1 MPCAFAHE
9 PNLEDTGLTAVSC
22 KWVYPSPGN
31 TPIDGMT
38 KSEGS
43 TSVFHP
49 GSQLCSV
56 LSTKHPSLEIQLPC
70 LFIRTYSCYESPIL
84 EDRKVASRAAMTTA
98 ILERL
103 STLSVSGQHLRRLPK
118 ILEDGLPKM
127 PGTVPESD
135 VPQLFRE
142 PYIHAGY
149 RPTGHEWRYY
159 FLSLFQK
166 HNEVVNV
173 WTHLLAALAVLL
185 RFWAFVEA
193 EGLPWTTAH
202 ALPLLLYVLSSIT
215 YLTFSLL
222 AHLLQSKSELSHYTF
237 YFVDYVGVSIYQYGS
252 ALVHFFYSSDQAWYE
267 RFWLFFLPAA
277 AFCGWLSCAGC
288 CYAKYR
294 YRRPY
299 PVMRKVCQVVPAGLA
314 FILDISPVAHRVVLC
329 HLSGCQEQAVWYHS
343 LQIVFFLVSAY
354 FFSCPVP
361 EKYFPGSCDIV
372 GHGHQIFHAF
382 LSVCTLSQLEA
393 ILLDYKGRQEIF
405 LQRHS
410 PLSVYTACLSFFV
423 LVACSAATAA
433 LLRQK
438 IKARL
443 TKKDS

>member
-1 MPCAFAHE
+1 
-9 PNLEDTGLTAVSC
+9 
-22 KWVYPSPGN
+22 
-31 TPIDGMT
+31 
-38 KSEGS
+38 
-43 TSVFHP
+43 
-49 GSQLCSV
+49 
-56 LSTKHPSLEIQLPC
+56 
-70 LFIRTYSCYESPIL
+70 
-84 EDRKVASRAAMTTA
+84 MTTA

-103 STLSVSGQHLRRLPK
+103 STLSVSGQQLRRLPK
-118 ILEDGLPKM
+118 ILEEGLPKM
-127 PGTVPESD
+127 PCTVPETD

-159 FLSLFQK
+159 FFSLFQK

-185 RFWAFVEA
+185 RFWAFAEA
-193 EGLPWTTAH
+193 GALQWASPHT
-202 ALPLLLYVLSSIT
+202 LPLLLFILSSIT
-215 YLTFSLL
+215 YLTCSLL

-237 YFVDYVGVSIYQYGS
+237 YFVDYVGVSVYQYGS
-252 ALVHFFYSSDQAWYE
+252 ALAHFFYSSDQAWYE

-299 PVMRKVCQVVPAGLA
+299 PVMRKICQVVPAGLA
-314 FILDISPVAHRVVLC
+314 FILDISPVAHRVALC
-329 HLSGCQEQAVWYHS
+329 HLAGCQEQAAWYHT
-343 LQIVFFLVSAY
+343 LQILFFLVSAY

-382 LSVCTLSQLEA
+382 LSICTLSQLEA
-393 ILLDYKGRQEIF
+393 ILLDYQGRHEIF
-405 LQRHS
+405 LQRHGPPVRLHCL
-410 PLSVYTACLSFFV
+410 PLLFLFSCLQRGHRLPPEAQSQGQTDQERFLRSAKGERCRDV
-423 LVACSAATAA
+423 L
-433 LLRQK
+433 L
-438 IKARL
+438 
-443 TKKDS
+443 

>member
-1 MPCAFAHE
+1 
-9 PNLEDTGLTAVSC
+9 
-22 KWVYPSPGN
+22 
-31 TPIDGMT
+31 
-38 KSEGS
+38 
-43 TSVFHP
+43 
-49 GSQLCSV
+49 
-56 LSTKHPSLEIQLPC
+56 
-70 LFIRTYSCYESPIL
+70 
-84 EDRKVASRAAMTTA
+84 AAMTTA

-127 PGTVPESD
+127 PGTVPETD

-142 PYIHAGY
+142 PYIRAGY

-159 FLSLFQK
+159 FFSLFQK

-193 EGLPWTTAH
+193 EGLPWTSAYT
-202 ALPLLLYVLSSIT
+202 LPLLVYVLSSIT

-237 YFVDYVGVSIYQYGS
+237 YFVDYVGVSVYQYGS
-252 ALVHFFYSSDQAWYE
+252 ALVHFFYASDQAWYE
-267 RFWLFFLPAA
+267 HFWLLFLPAA

-299 PVMRKVCQVVPAGLA
+299 PVMRKICQVVPSGLA
-314 FILDISPVAHRVVLC
+314 YVLDISPVVHRVVLC
-329 HLSGCQEQAVWYHS
+329 HLSGCQDPAAWYHT
-343 LQIVFFLVSAY
+343 LQIIFFLVSAY

-372 GHGHQIFHAF
+372 GHGHQIFHTF

-393 ILLDYKGRQEIF
+393 ILLDYKGRQDIY
-405 LQRHS
+405 LPRHS
-410 PLSVYTACLSFFV
+410 PLAIYLACLSFFLV
-423 LVACSAATAA
+423 VACSAATAA
-433 LLRQK
+433 FLRQK

-443 TKKDS
+443 AKKDS